1 MFMLIS
7 LPRKSKLKAAFAGVP
22 KVEARP
28 RPSAFPIS
36 LYRILA
42 CFVIAGIFA
51 AAVPRATAQGRPE
64 VKRPDQTPAEKP
76 PEPKKK
82 KVKGPRAI
90 GLLQFDAKGKTTL
103 IPIAIQVEG
112 KFYDAA
118 AYKADPIPMALESG
132 VVYEAEQT
140 GDPDGLFTV
149 AGALHSKNPGSAHP
163 WFGSGT
169 YLPPGAEPAKTAHK
183 AENVPVGIDSSGDEP
198 PRLTRKDAAQAAADA
213 GAKPTG
219 TSPSTG
225 SASTGANEKPAEK
238 SADASSVGPSAGD
251 KSAGSS
257 TSSAKPDGEK
267 QSAPQTATSTTA
279 AAAEKPGDKSSGNS
293 DDNYYKPTLRRGKP
307 TQAAPDEDDSPA
319 PQPVHSGTA
328 SNSSAPT
335 SSNGTQVR
343 VVPAI
348 SDAGGPDPQ
357 SYKFFWK
364 TGEEDEKRNQM
375 LAVAANEVRVYALE
389 LAKNH
394 ITQTPVTPQAAVKRR
409 TAAKDSKP
417 VFDNV
422 QFHGYDLW
430 LNNQLVMVLTADAT
444 IPGWTEPGADAQ
456 PYHLTL
462 VARTDIYGDIK
473 KMYSGIT
480 DKFHLDVT
488 PQLELIDAVDADGD
502 GRGEFLFRE
511 TADAGSGYIIYRATP
526 DKLWKLFD
534 SLNAE

>member
-1 MFMLIS
+1 M
-7 LPRKSKLKAAFAGVP
+7 KAAFADVP

-51 AAVPRATAQGRPE
+51 AAVPLATAQGRPE
-64 VKRPDQTPAEKP
+64 LKRPDQTSAEKP

-103 IPIAIQVEG
+103 IPIAILVEG

-163 WFGSGT
+163 WFGSGN

-198 PRLTRKDAAQAAADA
+198 PRLTRKDAAQPADA
-213 GAKPTG
+213 GAKPG
-219 TSPSTG
+219 GSSPSTG

-238 SADASSVGPSAGD
+238 SADASSGDPSAGD

-279 AAAEKPGDKSSGNS
+279 AAAAAEKPSDKSSGNS

-319 PQPVHSGTA
+319 PQPVHSTA

-335 SSNGTQVR
+335 SSNGSQVR

>member
-1 MFMLIS
+1 ML
-7 LPRKSKLKAAFAGVP
+7 
-22 KVEARP
+22 
-28 RPSAFPIS
+28 
-36 LYRILA
+36 
-42 CFVIAGIFA
+42 CIFA
-51 AAVPRATAQGRPE
+51 AAVPQSMAQRPQL
-64 VKRPDQTPAEKP
+64 KRPDETPAEKS

-82 KVKGPRAI
+82 KVKGPRAL

-103 IPIAIQVEG
+103 IPIAILVDG
-112 KFYDAA
+112 KFYDAG

-169 YLPPGAEPAKTAHK
+169 YLPPGAEAAKTAHK
-183 AENVPVGIDSSGDEP
+183 AETVPVGIDSSGDEP
-198 PRLTRKDAAQAAADA
+198 PRLTRKDAA
-213 GAKPTG
+213 
-219 TSPSTG
+219 
-225 SASTGANEKPAEK
+225 KPAAEDPKAEASPPAPSSTKPADK
-238 SADASSVGPSAGD
+238 SADPSAGD
-251 KSAGSS
+251 KS
-257 TSSAKPDGEK
+257 TAKPDAEK
-267 QSAPQTATSTTA
+267 QSPPQTSTSTASAAPADKADKTA
-279 AAAEKPGDKSSGNS
+279 DKS

-307 TQAAPDEDDSPA
+307 TQAAPDDDDSPA
-319 PQPVHSGTA
+319 PQPVHSTTA
-328 SNSSAPT
+328 TNSSEPT
-335 SSNGTQVR
+335 TPNGSQVH

-364 TGEEDEKRNQM
+364 TGEEEEKRNQM
-375 LAVAANEVRVYALE
+375 LAVAANEVRLYALE

-394 ITQTPVTPQAAVKRR
+394 ITQTPVTPKAAAKRR
-409 TAAKDSKP
+409 TAAKESKP

-456 PYHLTL
+456 PFHMTL

-473 KMYSGIT
+473 KLYSGIT